1 MAIRLRVRSL
11 RLAKGMDHPSPP
23 PPLAPAGWDERA
35 TAAPKGWWANCDVN
49 DIDHHRSACVSRVRS
64 SKLPRLFPIAIASSV
79 GRMRRLALTHEWPLP
94 VNFAF
99 LTKLEI
105 YDKKMATS

>member
-1 MAIRLRVRSL
+1 
-11 RLAKGMDHPSPP
+11 
-23 PPLAPAGWDERA
+23 
-35 TAAPKGWWANCDVN
+35 
-49 DIDHHRSACVSRVRS
+49 
-64 SKLPRLFPIAIASSV
+64 
-79 GRMRRLALTHEWPLP
+79 MRRLALTHEWPLP